1 MGFPLATNADTS
13 MNWTGMKRKFRVE
26 GDGVVCATWDYDEGW
41 TEIYSEREW
50 KEMMQR
56 AFEIPAPKNNGGFSR
71 RLVVSVPRKKGIV
84 SRFKT

>member
-1 MGFPLATNADTS
+1 
-13 MNWTGMKRKFRVE
+13 MKRKFRVE
-26 GDGVVCATWDYDEGW
+26 GDGVVRATWDDDEGW

-56 AFEIPAPKNNGGFSR
+56 ASEIPAPEDNGDFPR

-84 SRFKT
+84 SRLET